1 MKRWPLKETYFWETA
16 PFFRLLLPLIAGI
29 TFYSIA
35 ALHNNVVAGAALIT
49 ILICVVT
56 GSIKNR
62 NTFTQSLY
70 FISLQLALVCFGWLL
85 SFSNDVTQ
93 KPDFFGN
100 HFGKGKYFIARIT
113 QTPAAKPRTYK
124 IPVQVLNAID
134 SNSDIKVEGKA
145 VVYVY
150 KNEDSFTYQR
160 GDTILVSDEW
170 QPIKNAGNPCEFDYA
185 QYAARNN
192 IYYQQFVPANK
203 ILLLSKGNDNSSFID
218 KVHDYCMQQLAIYL
232 PDRKT
237 LGLMQAMLIGDEIN
251 LDSETRQSYS
261 ETGIVHIIAISGS
274 HITFFFV
281 LISFL
286 LAWIR
291 NKKYHWLKYLL
302 ALPLIWFYVLMAGA
316 APSAVRAAVMF
327 TVLSV
332 GFALQKQPNSLNQLF
347 ATAFI
352 LLCVEPM
359 WLYSIG
365 FQLSFL
371 AVLSLILFYSR
382 IYQLFSLKNKLL
394 RGAWAA
400 ISASLAAELLV
411 APLVVYYFH
420 LFPLWFV
427 VANLAAYMF
436 MGVVLVAGILIIV
449 FSPVNIIAQVLG
461 TITIFIVSLFNKL
474 VVFFQVNNPR
484 SFSFLHITGF
494 DLMLLYLLIA
504 AIAIFLAH
512 RKGYSI
518 WIASTAALVLA
529 TSLLIQSYQA
539 SQQKRLVVYNINHV
553 SYAELIDG
561 KYYTPLTNDSV
572 SPTQLNYCVKPAHIQ
587 WHAWRQNLQMERQA
601 IYTIGRST
609 LAISDSIPTAMV
621 SAANYVVIG
630 YPYKAGAVE
639 ALQSAYHPEKLV
651 FTSNLSRKQLATWL
665 QACKTAKVPAHAVA
679 NDGAFILSAR

>member
-29 TFYSIA
+29 ALYSIA
-35 ALHNNVVAGAALIT
+35 AIQNNVVIT
-49 ILICVVT
+49 VGVITALICVVT
-56 GSIKNR
+56 GVIKNR
-62 NTFTQSLY
+62 SALTQALY
-70 FISLQLALVCFGWLL
+70 FIALHLTLACFGWLL

-93 KPDFFGN
+93 QQDFFGK
-100 HFGKGKYFIARIT
+100 HIGKGKYFIALIT
-113 QTPAAKPRTYK
+113 QTPAEKPRTYK
-124 IPVQVLNAID
+124 IPVQLLNAVD
-134 SNSDIKVEGKA
+134 SNSNIEVEGKA

-150 KNEDSFTYQR
+150 KNEDSLTYQR
-160 GDTILVSDEW
+160 GDTILIRDEW
-170 QPIKNAGNPCEFDYA
+170 QPIRNAGNPYEFDYA

-192 IYYQQFVPANK
+192 IYYQQFIPANK
-203 ILLLSKGNDNSSFID
+203 ILLLGKSSDNNSFINT
-218 KVHDYCMQQLAIYL
+218 VHDYCMQQLAKYL

-251 LDSETRQSYS
+251 LDNETRQSYS

-286 LAWIR
+286 LACIK

-327 TVLSV
+327 TILSV

-352 LLCVEPM
+352 LLCIEPM

-382 IYQLFSLKNKLL
+382 IYHLLIPKNKLL

-411 APLVVYYFH
+411 APLVMYYFH

-427 VANLAAYMF
+427 VANLAAYVF

-449 FSPVNIIAQVLG
+449 FSPIGIIAQWLG
-461 TITIFIVSLFNKL
+461 SVTIFIVSVFNKL

-484 SFSFLHITGF
+484 SLSYLHITGF
-494 DLMLLYLLIA
+494 NLTFLYLQIA
-504 AIAIFLAH
+504 AIAIFLIH

-518 WIASTAALVLA
+518 WMASISGAILTA
-529 TSLLIQSYQA
+529 SLLIPLHQA
-539 SQQKRLVVYNINHV
+539 SQQKRLVVYNINHT
-553 SYAELIDG
+553 SYVELIND
-561 KYYTPLTNDSV
+561 KYYTRLTNDSV
-572 SPTQLNYCVKPAHIQ
+572 NPIQFNYCVKQAHIQ
-587 WHAWRQNLQMERQA
+587 WHAWREHIQAQRQH
-601 IYTIGRST
+601 IYTIGKST
-609 LAISDSIPTAMV
+609 VAISDSLPTTTA

-630 YPYKAGAVE
+630 YPYKTGTIE
-639 ALQSAYHPEKLV
+639 ALQLAYHPEKLV
-651 FTSNLSRKQLATWL
+651 FTSNLSRKQLAIWL
-665 QACKTAKVPAHAVA
+665 DACKTAKMPAHAVA
-679 NDGAFILSAR
+679 NEGAFILSAR

>member
-29 TFYSIA
+29 ALYSIA
-35 ALHNNVVAGAALIT
+35 AIQNNVVIAVGVAAAL
-49 ILICVVT
+49 VFVFT
-56 GSIKNR
+56 GLIKNR
-62 NTFTQSLY
+62 KFTALIY
-70 FISLQLALVCFGWLL
+70 FFSLQLVLVCCGWLL
-85 SFSNDVTQ
+85 SFSNDINQ
-93 KPDFFGN
+93 KPDFFGK
-100 HFGKGKYFIARIT
+100 HIGKGKYFVARIT
-113 QTPAAKPRTYK
+113 QTPAEKPRTYK
-124 IPVQVLNAID
+124 LSVRVLNAID
-134 SNSDIKVEGKA
+134 SNSDIKVKGNA
-145 VVYVY
+145 IVYVY
-150 KNEDSFTYQR
+150 KNEDSLTYHR
-160 GDTILVSDEW
+160 GDTILISDKWE
-170 QPIKNAGNPCEFDYA
+170 PVKSAGNPYEFNYA

-192 IYYQQFVPANK
+192 IYYQQFVPANN
-203 ILLLSKGNDNSSFID
+203 ILLLGRANGNSLID
-218 KVHDYCMQQLAIYL
+218 KVHDYCMQQLATYL
-232 PDRKT
+232 PDRKA

-251 LDSETRQSYS
+251 LDNDTRQSYS

-291 NKKYHWLKYLL
+291 NRRYHWIKYLL

-327 TVLSV
+327 TILSV

-347 ATAFI
+347 AAAFI

-371 AVLSLILFYSR
+371 AVLSLILFYNR
-382 IYQLFSLKNKLL
+382 IYHLLGLKSKLL

-411 APLVVYYFH
+411 APLVIYYFH

-427 VANLAAYMF
+427 IANLAAYLF
-436 MGVVLVAGILIIV
+436 MGVVLVSVILIIV
-449 FSPVNIIAQVLG
+449 FSPIGVIAKCLG
-461 TITIFIVSLFNKL
+461 AITTFIVALFNNL
-474 VVFFQVNNPR
+474 VAFFQVNNPS

-494 DLMLLYLLIA
+494 DLVLLYLLIA
-504 AIAIFLAH
+504 AIAVFLIY
-512 RKGYSI
+512 RKGYSM
-518 WIASTAALVLA
+518 WIASAITAILA
-529 TSLLIQSYQA
+529 TSLLVQSYQA
-539 SQQKRLVVYNINHV
+539 GKQKRLIVYNINHTT
-553 SYAELIDG
+553 YIELIDG

-572 SPTQLNYCVKPAHIQ
+572 KPVQFNYCVKPAHIQ
-587 WHAWRQNLQMERQA
+587 WHAWRGKKQDQNQSMYA
-601 IYTIGRST
+601 IGRST
-609 LAISDSIPTAMV
+609 LAISDSLPVKKT
-621 SAANYVVIG
+621 STANYVVIG
-630 YPYKAGAVE
+630 YPYISGAVE
-639 ALQSAYHPEKLV
+639 AIKLAYHPDKLV

-665 QACKTAKVPAHAVA
+665 DACKVAKMPAHAVA